1 MRQIKGVIIYMD
13 MYEEK
18 ARFTELEFEDDDK
31 PVLSSEEK
39 ADLQTIVSLMKMHN
53 NPMWLNAVASELY
66 KTGCLNDAIIG
77 AVKATA
83 FDYNYEPQEI
93 NDLAYQ
99 CKDGTL
105 DYSYN
110 DLLDISKMDW
120 TKL

>member
-1 MRQIKGVIIYMD
+1 MD

-18 ARFTELEFEDDDK
+18 ARFEEFEDDGK
-31 PVLSSEEK
+31 VELSSEEK
-39 ADLQTIVSLMKMHN
+39 ADLEIVVSLLRKHN
-53 NPMWLNAVASELY
+53 NPMWLNAVASTLY
-66 KTGCLNDAIIG
+66 KSGCLNDAIIG

-83 FDYNYEPQEI
+83 FDYNYSPVEV

-110 DLLDISKMDW
+110 DLIDISKMDW